1 MPLLLNGETRFVLN
15 VSPKTIKFEDI
26 TDYASQSV
34 NPSDVVGCVTFTGPS
49 GVFYNNTNFAA
60 PDIILPVSPDVSR
73 NLPLNAQNN
82 VIQGNYTVE
91 YRIRISN
98 NYTVNVTDT
107 NEITIPSIDL
117 TSVLVPG
124 FSFQILDGLAPGTY
138 VVQSASFAGGDTII
152 TTTAALGGIETG
164 VSLLF
169 YTYANKTFSYEYC
182 YDAPVVRIE
191 PSIDCDCSVI
201 VSRDITNYNI
211 NVCGTTVQPSSLM
224 RNHIVNAP
232 LGMAGDPVVPDI
244 TSSLAT
250 ITVTPIWTKTWT
262 TTIQTFLEYT
272 LPTGLIVQMT
282 AYGQDKY
289 MVDCSEGLCCVYSCM
304 ANLRNKYESYLQTNP
319 SRAAEFFPKLFRMTT
334 AWMLYS
340 AAHSC
345 GDFANKAKYLSEI
358 INIAKSENCE
368 CCEGDDDG
376 LPVQVVPL
384 CGVSGG
390 SGDVVVVTSCG
401 NGVEVTANTVGSTT
415 TYNVCL
421 DLSILNANIAS
432 YLAANPLALG
442 SLSDVTITSVQAGQ
456 TLVYNG
462 TGWVNANLLL
472 DNLGDVTAPS
482 PLANQYLMWNGL
494 AWVPSAAPVTYSKAF
509 LIDSFTTPQ
518 SRNTNGDYTN
528 MDIQLPLATGNNPLS
543 ANGDI
548 VEAEALFTVADLVV
562 APLGC
567 GFNINGAPI
576 TPLTL
581 STFLLG
587 RGERQLV
594 SKLTL
599 VRISATSLFWKIEHV
614 KYLVNE
620 TSTVN
625 ADEMY
630 YGTITVADIT
640 STGLV
645 ISPTYFTLIPS
656 GAAICQYS
664 QYKAFKK

>member
-1 MPLLLNGETRFVLN
+1 MPLLLNGETRFLLN
-15 VSPKTIKFEDI
+15 VSPKSIKFEDI
-26 TDYASQSV
+26 TDYSSQSV
-34 NPSDVVGCVTFTGPS
+34 NPSDVVGCLTLTGPA

-60 PDIILPVSPDVSR
+60 PDIILPATPNVFK
-73 NLPLNAQNN
+73 NLPVNSQNN
-82 VIQGNYTVE
+82 VIQGNYIVD
-91 YRIRISN
+91 YRIRVSN
-98 NYTVNVTDT
+98 NYTVDITGSNEVTISGL
-107 NEITIPSIDL
+107 NL

-124 FSFQILDGLAPGTY
+124 FSFEMLDGPTPGIYT
-138 VVQSASFAGGDTII
+138 VSTSNFLGGNTIVTTVQSF
-152 TTTAALGGIETG
+152 GGIENG
-164 VSLLF
+164 VSMLF
-169 YTYANKTFSYEYC
+169 YTYASKTFNYEYC

-201 VSRDITNYNI
+201 VSRDVTNYNI
-211 NVCGTTVQPSSLM
+211 NVCGATVQPSSLL

-232 LGMAGDPVVPDI
+232 LGMSGDPVVPDI

-250 ITVTPIWTKTWT
+250 VTVTPIYTKTWT
-262 TTIQTFLEYT
+262 TTITTFLEYT
-272 LPTGLIVQMT
+272 LPTGLIVEMT
-282 AYGQDKY
+282 AYGQDEY
-289 MVDCSEGLCCVYSCM
+289 MVDCAEGLCCVYSCM

-401 NGVEVTANTVGSTT
+401 NGIEVTATTVGSTT

-421 DLSILNANIAS
+421 DLSILNGNIAS

-442 SLSDVTITSVQAGQ
+442 SLSDVTLTSVQAGQ

-462 TGWVNANLLL
+462 TEWVNANLLL
-472 DNLGDVTAPS
+472 DDLGDVTAPS
-482 PLANQYLMWNGL
+482 PLTNQYLMWNGS

-509 LIDSFTTPQ
+509 LIDSFTTPET
-518 SRNTNGDYTN
+518 RNTLGKFSNLSTL
-528 MDIQLPLATGNNPLS
+528 LPLATGNNILS
-543 ANGDI
+543 ANGDVI
-548 VEAEALFTVADLVV
+548 EAEALFTIPDGAITP
-562 APLGC
+562 AC
-567 GFNINGAPI
+567 GFSVENNLP
-576 TPLTL
+576 TL
-581 STFLLG
+581 SPFLSG
-587 RGERQLV
+587 KGERQLV

-599 VRISATSLFWKIEHV
+599 VRISATSLFWKIEHTQ
-614 KYLVNE
+614 YLTNE
-620 TSTVN
+620 TSTIN
-625 ADEMY
+625 SNSMY
-630 YGTITVADIT
+630 YGVITVANVGINQLAIAPYYLG
-640 STGLV
+640 SV
-645 ISPTYFTLIPS
+645 AV
-656 GAAICQYS
+656 GAATCQYS
-664 QYKAFKK
+664 QFKAFKK

>member
-26 TDYASQSV
+26 TDYSGQGSF
-34 NPSDVVGCVTFTGPS
+34 PSWAKGCLTFTGPS
-49 GVFYNNTNFAA
+49 GVFYNNTDFNN
-60 PDIILPVSPDVSR
+60 PDILPGTTDFILK
-73 NLPLNAQNN
+73 NLPINSQGN
-82 VIQGNYTVE
+82 VIQGNYKVD
-91 YRIRISN
+91 YRIRVSNSYISD
-98 NYTVNVTDT
+98 VTGL
-107 NEITIPSIDL
+107 NEITIPFLDL
-117 TSVLVPG
+117 TEDLVPG
-124 FSFQILDGLAPGTY
+124 FVFNVLDGLAPGAY
-138 VVQSASFAGGDTII
+138 IIQSSQFIGGNTVL
-152 TTTAALGGIETG
+152 TTTQNLGGIESGITI
-164 VSLLF
+164 SYF
-169 YTYANKTFSYEYC
+169 TYSNNSFEYEYC
-182 YDAPVVRIE
+182 YDSPVVQIE

-232 LGMAGDPVVPDI
+232 LGMAGNPVVPDI

-282 AYGQDKY
+282 AYGQDEY

-345 GDFANKAKYLSEI
+345 GDFTNKAKYLSEI

-390 SGDVVVVTSCG
+390 SGNVVVVTSCG
-401 NGVEVTANTVGSTT
+401 NGVEVTSNTVGSTT

-442 SLSDVTITSVQAGQ
+442 SISDVTLTSVQAGQ

-462 TGWVNANLLL
+462 TEWVNTNLLL

-482 PLANQYLMWNGL
+482 PLANQYLMWNGS

-509 LIDSFTTPQ
+509 LIDSFTTPET
-518 SRNTNGDYTN
+518 RNTLGDYTS
-528 MDIQLPLATGNNPLS
+528 MDIQLPLAIGNNALS
-543 ANGDI
+543 KNGDTI
-548 VEAEALFTVADLVV
+548 EAEALFTIQDGIIS
-562 APLGC
+562 PIC
-567 GFNINGAPI
+567 GFSLNG
-576 TPLTL
+576 TMLN
-581 STFLLG
+581 G
-587 RGERQLV
+587 RVFVNGKGQKEIL

-599 VRISATSLFWKIEHV
+599 VRVSATSIFWKIEHFQYYE
-614 KYLVNE
+614 KESSTINANSTTWG
-620 TSTVN
+620 TSTVS
-625 ADEMY
+625 DI
-630 YGTITVADIT
+630 TTTSLTVA
-640 STGLV
+640 
-645 ISPTYFTLIPS
+645 PTYFPLPS
-656 GAAICQYS
+656 SGNVACVYS